1 MDSCGSRL
9 SPSTPDGPAAASGR
23 PPLPAGQVVDLPGR
37 GELFVRQAGERRP
50 GRPSLVLLHG
60 WTATAD
66 LNWFPAYEPLAE
78 QAHVVA
84 CDLRGHG
91 RGLRSPQRFSLE
103 DCADD
108 IAALAV
114 ELDLG
119 GIVPVGYSMGGLVA
133 QLLWRRHRHAVEGL
147 ILCST
152 SRNFRGTAG
161 DQVFFNG
168 LSRLAGVGRLAPG
181 PLRDQTLSRLV
192 ELRTAALGL
201 EPWALEEVAGHDL
214 CALLEAGA
222 AIGEFSS
229 HGWIGEVD
237 VPTAVVITTS
247 DTTVPPDRQRKL
259 AAAIPDARTV
269 EVDADHHACPRRPE
283 RFIPALL
290 DAVDHVLGS

>member
-1 MDSCGSRL
+1 MDGCGSRL
-9 SPSTPDGPAAASGR
+9 LPSTSEDPAADAGR
-23 PPLPAGQVVDLPGR
+23 PPLPAGQLVDLPGR

-50 GRPSLVLLHG
+50 NRPSLVLLHG

-66 LNWFPAYEPLAE
+66 LNWFPAYAPLAE
-78 QAHVVA
+78 RAHVVA

-108 IAALAV
+108 IAAVAV
-114 ELDLG
+114 ELDLHR
-119 GIVPVGYSMGGLVA
+119 IVPVGYSMGGLVA
-133 QLLWRRHRHAVEGL
+133 QLLWQRHRPTVGGL

-168 LSRLAGVGRLAPG
+168 LSRLAGIGRLAPG
-181 PLRDQTLSRLV
+181 PLRDQAFARLV

-201 EPWALEEVAGHDL
+201 APWAMEEVAGHDV

-229 HGWIGEVD
+229 SEWIGEVD
-237 VPTAVVITTS
+237 VPTAVVVTTA
-247 DTTVPPDRQRKL
+247 DTTVPTDRQRKL
-259 AAAIPDARTV
+259 AAAIPEAMTLD
-269 EVDADHHACPRRPE
+269 VDADHLACPRRPE

-290 DAVDHVLGS
+290 DAVDHVLGG